1 MESHKQMQNSIR
13 IISLC
18 CVLGLVS
25 GCSFF
30 SVYKRDIPQG
40 NLVTEQMVSQLQVG
54 MTREQVVYVMG
65 GPLLD
70 SPFNVDK
77 WDYVYQVHLANGQV
91 VTKRVSLDFNDN
103 RVAHIAQSG
112 VADSS
117 TPLHQTPGASE
128 DTNEAR
134 QVGPAMPIRAPGQ

>member
-65 GPLLD
+65 TPLLD

-77 WDYVYQVHLANGQV
+77 WDYVYQVRLADGKV
-91 VTKRVSLDFNDN
+91 ITKRVNLDFNN
-103 RVAHIAQSG
+103 NQVAHIAQSG
-112 VADSS
+112 VDRD
-117 TPLHQTPGASE
+117 TGTLHQNPGASE
-128 DTNEAR
+128 NTTEAR
-134 QVGPAMPIRAPGQ
+134 QVGPNTPTRQPAQ